1 MSEGGEFYLNDKMCQ
16 GLISK
21 LKTDKLCLT
30 TLIHDSSA
38 DDLGDNTEILEL
50 FCEYFITIKNF
61 LLFSNTSNN
70 LIMFTWTKV
79 FRMSTSWRI
88 FILEKSFFI
97 YILSIHLI
105 ATKLSVSISLPRW
118 TFPKAPFPISF
129 FKS

>member
-61 LLFSNTSNN
+61 LDFLN
-70 LIMFTWTKV
+70 LVRDTQPKV
-79 FRMSTSWRI
+79 KTEKLGDEYIITDVHRQTI
-88 FILEKSFFI
+88 DLYNGTILLLELNMKEQHGI
-97 YILSIHLI
+97 IL
-105 ATKLSVSISLPRW
+105 TRQ
-118 TFPKAPFPISF
+118 
-129 FKS
+129 